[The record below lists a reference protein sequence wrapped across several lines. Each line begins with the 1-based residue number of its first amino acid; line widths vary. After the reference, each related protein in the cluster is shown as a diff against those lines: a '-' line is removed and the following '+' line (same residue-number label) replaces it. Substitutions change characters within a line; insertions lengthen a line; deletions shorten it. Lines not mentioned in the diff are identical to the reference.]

1 MQETATAGV
10 GGDTRVVQGVTRACG
25 GGWRLHGG
33 ERGGRER
40 RAKCVALKGA
50 FGVEAWEEA
59 EGRGVGVWAC
69 LGWVGFRVEALFG
82 PFGRSLCGSGQ

>member
-1 MQETATAGV
+1 M
-10 GGDTRVVQGVTRACG
+10 
-25 GGWRLHGG
+25 
-33 ERGGRER
+33 
-40 RAKCVALKGA
+40 ALKGA